1 MCIIIILHVLEH
13 VHFMFTCTSYVHMY
27 IYIADMHLKE
37 VSKCTITYGRS
48 IFITSNSNVIQC
60 CVDPMLCRSIGIRIL
75 GLGCSRWHSRKQMRP
90 YFLNEA
96 ILVKIRNTN
105 ILSMLQ

>member
-13 VHFMFTCTSYVHMY
+13 AQFMSTYTSYVHMY

-48 IFITSNSNVIQC
+48 IFITSISNVI
-60 CVDPMLCRSIGIRIL
+60 PTLCRPLVFVFWGSGVVGGIR
-75 GLGCSRWHSRKQMRP
+75 GSK
-90 YFLNEA
+90 
-96 ILVKIRNTN
+96 
-105 ILSMLQ
+105 

>member
-13 VHFMFTCTSYVHMY
+13 AQFMSTYTSYVHMY

-48 IFITSNSNVIQC
+48 IFITSVSNVI
-60 CVDPMLCRSIGIRIL
+60 PTLCRDIGIRIL

>member
-60 CVDPMLCRSIGIRIL
+60 CVDPLVFVFWGSGVVGGIR
-75 GLGCSRWHSRKQMRP
+75 GSK
-90 YFLNEA
+90 
-96 ILVKIRNTN
+96 
-105 ILSMLQ
+105 